1 MVAIGVIVAGVAVL
15 AFAVTRCPLF
25 RAIRAQVSLVAAT
38 R

>member
-1 MVAIGVIVAGVAVL
+1 MVTIGVIVASTAGL
-15 AFAVTRCPLF
+15 AFAVSRCPLV